1 MLAALSLGGVAI
13 AGSSN
18 GLTITTVSDLL
29 GRVVNYT
36 DVWGTVTAPA
46 SLLEGA
52 FDMAAEQRMVTK
64 ITMYSSCVP
73 SGLSYLF
80 ALGAGAGL
88 IVLSSWVIL
97 LMRAVYRDDGGFR
110 RGLANAAP
118 LWLPALTGVV
128 TLFNFKNSVIG
139 WAQTCLPADD
149 WSAPGS
155 VFIGLGLAVALTAVG
170 RLIYNRVRVGT
181 TGEPVDN
188 GDENSPLPAS
198 SGEAPVAKR
207 PRNLP
212 VERRRVIVEYVATY
226 GVAVLIIVIGAGL
239 AWT

>member
-118 LWLPALTGVV
+118 
-128 TLFNFKNSVIG
+128 
-139 WAQTCLPADD
+139 C
-149 WSAPGS
+149 GS
-155 VFIGLGLAVALTAVG
+155 
-170 RLIYNRVRVGT
+170 RRSRV
-181 TGEPVDN
+181 
-188 GDENSPLPAS
+188 S
-198 SGEAPVAKR
+198 
-207 PRNLP
+207 
-212 VERRRVIVEYVATY
+212 
-226 GVAVLIIVIGAGL
+226 
-239 AWT
+239 